1 MGHSRAFRQADSMTS
16 TDQFVRPATPAAP
29 TSPTAAPDSLFT
41 FVRSASLIVVVLWHW
56 VFATIRWDG
65 NGPHAGNP
73 LHLVTGGFVLTWF
86 LQVMPLFFIIGGW
99 ASKGSYQR
107 AVNRGES
114 DWVRKRVTRLVKPVL
129 PLVAAVLVAKF
140 ACSSWVFGVV
150 LLAVSPLW
158 FLGVYVPLTA
168 LTPMLVR
175 AHQRAPK
182 TLLAASVGVVLAIQY
197 VHFALGVG
205 GLAITLLSFL
215 CVWGTAY
222 QFGFFLEQVR
232 SNRRLAFGALGT
244 GLAGIIGS
252 SAFGYSLSMVTRV
265 NDTRSNMG
273 PPTIQIVFLALFQI
287 GLICVFQNALR
298 RLASGRRVA
307 HVVAFIDAHQ
317 MTIYAIHLPIW
328 VAVLVL
334 LRSTPLALTD
344 QATLGWVLT
353 RPLWLLLPGALLV
366 VALRGL
372 GSKR

>member
-1 MGHSRAFRQADSMTS
+1 VGRIGAVRHADCMTS
-16 TDQFVRPATPAAP
+16 TDQLVRPATPATAV
-29 TSPTAAPDSLFT
+29 AAPDSLFT
-41 FVRSASLIVVVLWHW
+41 FVRAASLIVVVLWHW

-99 ASKGSYQR
+99 ASIGSYQR
-107 AVNRGES
+107 AMKRGES
-114 DWVRKRVTRLVKPVL
+114 DWVRKRVSRLVKPVL
-129 PLVAAVLVAKF
+129 PLVGAVLVAKF

-158 FLGVYVPLTA
+158 FLAVYVPLTA

-175 AHQRAPK
+175 THQRAPK
-182 TLLAASVGVVLAIQY
+182 MLLAASVGAVLAIQY

-205 GLAITLLSFL
+205 GVAITLASFL

-222 QFGFFLEQVR
+222 QLGFFLEQIR
-232 SNRRLAFGALGT
+232 NDRRLALGALFT
-244 GLAGIIGS
+244 GLVGIIGS

-298 RLASGRRVA
+298 RLASGRVA
-307 HVVAFIDAHQ
+307 AQVVAFIDAHQ

-334 LRSTPLALTD
+334 FRSTPLALAD
-344 QATLGWVLT
+344 QATLGWVVS
-353 RPLWLLLPGALLV
+353 RPIWFLVPGALLV
-366 VALRGL
+366 VSLRGL